1 MLDFPA
7 SYAHKTF
14 AFNSHRNADGTPNES
29 NVNTTV
35 TIDARSIVTGF
46 RDLRDPLHLAQGG
59 SLGRVHKAMTLVR
72 LAGRIEAPDITQ
84 QKSISD
90 REREMLVAFDPYI
103 CYTDSPSTDGAYAF
117 DFTEPTADSTNYPAG
132 HIHLRYYCR
141 PTERPAMEERV
152 GENGWRGYTL
162 ALVAPD
168 PRCYESALGSLSLTP
183 GAPSGVVENKGNV
196 ASPLRATITMGGAG
210 AANFTIS
217 DGTTSFI
224 LNLAGLSA
232 GNVVVANMETSGP
245 FGAGRSVTV
254 GGVAAFSRKTSA
266 ATTWLSVPAGET
278 TFTITNTTNVT
289 TCVLAWGHARA

>member
-168 PRCYESALGSLSLTP
+168 PRCYEQTLGSLSLTP
-183 GAPSGVVENKGNV
+183 GAPTGNV
-196 ASPLRATITMGGAG
+196 INTGNVPGPLRLTLTMAGNGSGSFTINGFVLNLAASGSSTVIANMETCGPFGRGRRITKAG
-210 AANFTIS
+210 ADAFSMKTS
-217 DGTTSFI
+217 SATTWLTAPVGTTSF
-224 LNLAGLSA
+224 
-232 GNVVVANMETSGP
+232 
-245 FGAGRSVTV
+245 
-254 GGVAAFSRKTSA
+254 
-266 ATTWLSVPAGET
+266 
-278 TFTITNTTNVT
+278 TISNTTNVT
-289 TCVLAWGHARA
+289 SCLVEWGSARA